1 MFASPHQSTP
11 HMERHY
17 NLDFLKDYYGDDM
30 PAMSIVLK
38 LYLEETP
45 KQLEEIEMYLVS
57 KNVAGAKAATH
68 KIKTNLAM
76 LGIVD
81 PANFISAMH
90 LHAADNI
97 ELEGIMPLFKSFKSE
112 LLKGMKDIES
122 DFFSKK

>member
-1 MFASPHQSTP
+1 
-11 HMERHY
+11 MERHY

-45 KQLEEIEMYLVS
+45 KQLEEIEMHLLN
-57 KNVAGAKAATH
+57 KNVAGAKAGTH

-81 PANFISAMH
+81 PANFINAMH
-90 LHAADNI
+90 QHAADNNDF
-97 ELEGIMPLFKSFKSE
+97 EGIMPLFKLFKSE

-122 DFFSKK
+122 DFFSRK

>member
-1 MFASPHQSTP
+1 MFASPQQSTRQL
-11 HMERHY
+11 ERHY

-45 KQLEEIEMYLVS
+45 KQIEEIDICLLNQ
-57 KNVAGAKAATH
+57 NVAGAKAATH

-81 PANFISAMH
+81 PANFINAMH
-90 LHAADNI
+90 LHPANRRM
-97 ELEGIMPLFKSFKSE
+97 EEIMPLFKLFKSE
-112 LLKGMKDIES
+112 LLKGMKGIEN